1 MNFVKTFAWS
11 FLGVLAALQV
21 HAYLQQPSAPDQQ
34 AITQTGIVAT
44 TGTITKTGEHLGIP
58 KEPKIICHGVCNG
71 NNDLVQYA
79 YDISSGD
86 MDFIL
91 TITHESKRN
100 WKAQGAGGEEWLCQR
115 TDFWK
120 EWKSSKEF
128 ANPNRQIDKC
138 REQYQWWIAGGA
150 IERQL
155 VGYKYRMKRA
165 DNFEIVYQ

>member
-1 MNFVKTFAWS
+1 MTTIKTFVWS
-11 FLGVLAALQV
+11 FLGFFAALQV
-21 HAYLQQPSAPDQQ
+21 HAYLQQPT
-34 AITQTGIVAT
+34 ITEPQVAALTTTGIVQ
-44 TGTITKTGEHLGIP
+44 TGDQITGEHLWQP
-58 KEPKIICHGVCNG
+58 KQATIICHDVCNG
-71 NNDLVQYA
+71 NDDLVQYA
-79 YDISSGD
+79 YDVSSGD

-100 WKAQGAGGEEWLCQR
+100 RKAQGAGGEDGLCQW
-115 TDFWK
+115 TDFWADRK
-120 EWKSSKEF
+120 ASREF
-128 ANPNRQIDKC
+128 ASPNRQIDKC